1 MDEMYRKT
9 GGATTAITTT
19 SFRQSEVVSGTQTQ
33 RDDKTE
39 TNMFTRTEANT
50 AMDLKSPIRDDQ
62 SLRPSLKSR
71 LHDDPPGL
79 KQQLQ
84 M

>member
-19 SFRQSEVVSGTQTQ
+19 SFRQTEEVSGTHTQ

-50 AMDLKSPIRDDQ
+50 AMDLKSPTHVRDD
-62 SLRPSLKSR
+62 
-71 LHDDPPGL
+71 
-79 KQQLQ
+79 
-84 M
+84 